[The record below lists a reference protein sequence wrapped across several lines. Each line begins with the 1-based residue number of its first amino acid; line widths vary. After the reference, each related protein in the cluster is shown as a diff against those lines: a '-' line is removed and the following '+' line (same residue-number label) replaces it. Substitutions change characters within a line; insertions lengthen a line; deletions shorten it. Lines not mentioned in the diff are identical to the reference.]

1 RAPCVAAHV
10 PARERGPLTIGTVHG
25 SAASVAS
32 ETSLPAAPP
41 ITVNA
46 DGSYTY
52 DPNHAFDSLAGGA
65 STTDSFSYTATDG
78 TASSEEA
85 TVTITINRVNDAPVA
100 NADSNSTDEDT
111 AVTSTAPGLLRND
124 TDAQSDPLTLGT
136 LNGSDANVGSEI
148 TLASGAP
155 FPTKPSASY
164 TYDPNHAFDSLAGG
178 ASTTDSFSYTATDGT
193 AS

>member
-78 TASSEEA
+78 TASSEKA
-85 TVTITINRVNDAPVA
+85 TGTAPINGPNAAPA
-100 NADSNSTDEDT
+100 PKPATDPTPQAT
-111 AVTSTAPGLLRND
+111 AVTSTPPR
-124 TDAQSDPLTLGT
+124 
-136 LNGSDANVGSEI
+136 
-148 TLASGAP
+148 P
-155 FPTKPSASY
+155 FT
-164 TYDPNHAFDSLAGG
+164 NH
-178 ASTTDSFSYTATDGT
+178 TH
-193 AS
+193 